1 MGASLL
7 SRLGKGLRQTRERLS
22 QALGRGEDDHF
33 DIHEFR
39 DGLVMADLGL
49 PLAEAVARRV
59 QGRSRSE
66 SASMAAKEALAGI
79 LVGAS
84 SESPPLEFSVKPL
97 VVMVCGVNGVGKT
110 TTIGKWAQALAKQG
124 KKTLIA
130 AADTYRAAAVEQ
142 LSIWG
147 ERAGVEVFSLPGSQ
161 PSAVV
166 FDACQRAKAKNF
178 DVLLV
183 DTAGRMHTKAGLM
196 EELKKIKRV
205 LGRHDE
211 SAPHE
216 TVMVLD
222 ASTGRNALN
231 QAKAFHEA
239 LGLDSLVLTKCDGS
253 AKGGAIF
260 AIVNELRLPI
270 RFLGIG
276 ESADD
281 LVDFRAADFIDSLLP
296 AEAES

>member
-1 MGASLL
+1 
-7 SRLGKGLRQTRERLS
+7 
-22 QALGRGEDDHF
+22 
-33 DIHEFR
+33 
-39 DGLVMADLGL
+39 MADLGL
-49 PLAEAVARRV
+49 PLAETVARSV
-59 QGRSRSE
+59 QGRLCSE
-66 SASMAAKEALAGI
+66 SASMAAKEALAEI
-79 LVGAS
+79 LVRAS
-84 SESPPLEFSVKPL
+84 SESRPLDFSFKPL
-97 VVMVCGVNGVGKT
+97 VIMVCGVNGVGKT
-110 TTIGKWAQALAKQG
+110 TTIGKWAQALARQG
-124 KKTLIA
+124 KKTMIA

-142 LSIWG
+142 ISIWG

-166 FDACQRAKAKNF
+166 FDACQRAMAGNF

-183 DTAGRMHTKAGLM
+183 DTAGRMHTRTGLM

-205 LGRHDE
+205 LGRHDKN
-211 SAPHE
+211 APHE

-222 ASTGRNALN
+222 ASTGRNALS

-239 LGLDSLVLTKCDGS
+239 LVLNSLVLTKCDGS

-276 ESADD
+276 ESAED
-281 LVDFRAADFIDSLLP
+281 LVDFRADDFIDSLLSV
-296 AEAES
+296 EAES

>member
-7 SRLGKGLRQTRERLS
+7 SRLNEGFRQTRERLS
-22 QALGRGEDDHF
+22 QALGRDGGDDF
-33 DIHEFR
+33 DIQEFH

-49 PLAEAVARRV
+49 PLAEVVARRV
-59 QGRSRSE
+59 QARPRSE
-66 SASMAAKEALAGI
+66 SASTAAKEALTGI

-110 TTIGKWAQALAKQG
+110 TTIGKWAQALARQG
-124 KKTLIA
+124 KKTIIA
-130 AADTYRAAAVEQ
+130 AADTYRAAAIEQ
-142 LSIWG
+142 LILWG
-147 ERAGVEVFSLPGSQ
+147 ERAGVEVFSRPGSQ

-166 FDACQRAKAKNF
+166 FDACQRAGAGNF

-183 DTAGRMHTKAGLM
+183 DTAGRMHTRVGLM

-205 LGRHDE
+205 LGRQDA

-222 ASTGRNALN
+222 ASTGRNALS

-260 AIVNELRLPI
+260 AIVKELQLPI

-281 LVDFRAADFIDSLLP
+281 LVDFRASDFIESLLP
-296 AEAES
+296 AEVES

>member
-1 MGASLL
+1 MGGFLL
-7 SRLGKGLRQTRERLS
+7 SRLGRGLRQTRERLS
-22 QALGRGEDDHF
+22 QALVRGKDDNF
-33 DIHEFR
+33 DIQEFR

-59 QGRSRSE
+59 QGRPRSE
-66 SASMAAKEALAGI
+66 SASAAAKEALAGI

-84 SESPPLEFSVKPL
+84 SEPAPLEFSVKPL

-110 TTIGKWAQALAKQG
+110 TTIGKWARALARQG
-124 KKTLIA
+124 KKTMIA

-142 LSIWG
+142 VSAWG
-147 ERAGVEVFSLPGSQ
+147 ERAGVEVFSLPGRQ

-166 FDACQRAKAKNF
+166 FDACQRARAENF
-178 DVLLV
+178 DVLLI
-183 DTAGRMHTKAGLM
+183 DTAGRMHTRTGLM

-216 TVMVLD
+216 IVMVLD
-222 ASTGRNALN
+222 ASTGRNALS
-231 QAKAFHEA
+231 QAKAFHKA
-239 LGLDSLVLTKCDGS
+239 LGIDSLVLTKCDGS

-276 ESADD
+276 ESAED
-281 LVDFRAADFIDSLLP
+281 LVDFRAADFIDSVLP
-296 AEAES
+296 VEAE